1 VTVPIDPAHP
11 AEARLFGDA
20 LACDLEVAAVFQTG
34 TPSPAALQGAIATLR
49 AVATIEDT
57 GVQAGDE
64 RLEANQPLQ
73 RVEAKLDLMLGLLGR
88 LVERDEP
95 RMPLIPV
102 RWSYRGMRLD
112 LPSATDVAPDTVGML
127 SLRPAPWLAVGIA
140 LPTRVLASAEAGG
153 RHCLWLAF
161 DSMPDALSDAMER
174 HLFRLHRRQVAAQRG
189 ATP

>member
-1 VTVPIDPAHP
+1 MARASAKDGRVGVRSVPDDDGDRRGELAH
-11 AEARLFGDA
+11 DA
-20 LACDLEVAAVFQTG
+20 V
-34 TPSPAALQGAIATLR
+34 LR
-49 AVATIEDT
+49 APVLPRQHRE
-57 GVQAGDE
+57 
-64 RLEANQPLQ
+64 
-73 RVEAKLDLMLGLLGR
+73 LGR

-140 LPTRVLASAEAGG
+140 LPTRVLASADAGG